1 MVDTLRRCAR
11 ILLVV
16 RSRLFDFPSRVSVV
30 ISKTGAGDRSRPAA
44 RNFYISH
51 SMHPN
56 DLVYTENLIEFFRQE
71 GIAVETIALTSNGS
85 KPELMRC
92 LNDFA
97 IGILGFNVQLDR
109 ACIGSESF
117 LDLAARANVP
127 VIHWVLDHSSTQWPK
142 FEHATT
148 VNSRFLFLSHFSEMY
163 FQRYALPG
171 SLTGY
176 TINTGVSRHSRVSRL
191 TREDFL
197 ARPYRCLIPLNLRR
211 IGGTLED
218 ALARR
223 DRLAPNLVKAVDG
236 AIESAYPDLD
246 LPIEVHLVAALADAG
261 TSLANDDFN
270 FCLQIIEE
278 VVQIRRRQWIFKI
291 ARHFPV
297 LIQSDET
304 AAPFAAGGR
313 AVFETNVDMKTT
325 FSRMKDARAVL
336 NVSHVNDEIHNRT
349 LNGLNAGCANI
360 IEDNTVHR
368 RLFKHCEN
376 ALFFRYDDDSLR
388 QCLDLVCT
396 DPSRAYEVG
405 EGGFRMRD
413 DQPFRFGGFDNIVKL
428 AQTPLPESCVATRAD
443 GAGSARQTS
452 VADAAVA
459 GRAAG

>member
-1 MVDTLRRCAR
+1 
-11 ILLVV
+11 
-16 RSRLFDFPSRVSVV
+16 
-30 ISKTGAGDRSRPAA
+30 
-44 RNFYISH
+44 
-51 SMHPN
+51 MHPN

-109 ACIGSESF
+109 ACIDSESF

-223 DRLAPNLVKAVDG
+223 DRLAPEIVKAVDG
-236 AIESAYPDLD
+236 AIERAYPDLN
-246 LPIEVHLVAALADAG
+246 LPIEVHLVAALAGAG

-304 AAPFAAGGR
+304 AAPFATGGR
-313 AVFETNVDMKTT
+313 AAFETNVDMKTR
-325 FSRMKDARAVL
+325 FRA
-336 NVSHVNDEIHNRT
+336 
-349 LNGLNAGCANI
+349 
-360 IEDNTVHR
+360 
-368 RLFKHCEN
+368 
-376 ALFFRYDDDSLR
+376 
-388 QCLDLVCT
+388 
-396 DPSRAYEVG
+396 
-405 EGGFRMRD
+405 
-413 DQPFRFGGFDNIVKL
+413 
-428 AQTPLPESCVATRAD
+428 
-443 GAGSARQTS
+443 
-452 VADAAVA
+452 
-459 GRAAG
+459 